1 MKRQL
6 YTTTCKVFLLLL
18 LAVTGAAKAQTK
30 TWPMPGAEWTYC
42 LYANGDAY
50 AKEVWRV
57 TSDSLIGNRV
67 YNVIQPVDS
76 LGYSIANSGKIL
88 LTRCENNVV
97 YRYVNNKEYLF
108 FPLDLE
114 EGDVFTT
121 FRSAGWG
128 ANGVLNYGNDSTCCS
143 LKPLLVTEKK
153 EVELGGLVLNEYTLK
168 DTLFTSLYGYEDLGY
183 WTMVD
188 RIGPIGTYPLI
199 DLRENGGVYNGHSFC
214 NYYVCGYT
222 SAFLSGYR
230 DDTYEHVWFVCNPT
244 GVAENIKDHSFEV
257 YPNPTTG
264 IVRIECEEIV
274 EIRVYN
280 SFGSL
285 VMTFREMNEINLDVL
300 PKGIYMLI
308 ISDTRNTRYATR
320 IALIQ

>member
-6 YTTTCKVFLLLL
+6 HTTTCKVFLLLL
-18 LAVTGAAKAQTK
+18 LAVAGRAGAQTK

-57 TSDSLIGNRV
+57 TSDSLIGNSV
-67 YNVIQPVDS
+67 YDVIQPVDS
-76 LGYSIANSGKIL
+76 LGHPIPNYGKML
-88 LTRCENNVV
+88 LTRCENNKV

-128 ANGVLNYGNDSTCCS
+128 ENGVLNYGNDSTCSS
-143 LKPLLVTEKK
+143 LKPLSVTGKK

-168 DTLFTSLYGYEDLGY
+168 DTLFTTLYGYEDLGY

-230 DDTYEHVWFVCNPT
+230 DDTYEHVWFVCNPSS
-244 GVAENIKDHSFEV
+244 VAENGAEEELEV
-257 YPNPTTG
+257 YPNPTSG
-264 IVRIECEEIV
+264 LINIEGEEV
-274 EIRVYN
+274 TEVQVYN
-280 SFGSL
+280 SFGQL
-285 VMTFREMNEINLDVL
+285 VKTFLNANIIDLGTM

-308 ISDTRNTRYATR
+308 INDAKHARCTTK
-320 IALIQ
+320 IVLE

>member
-6 YTTTCKVFLLLL
+6 HTTTCKVFLLLL
-18 LAVTGAAKAQTK
+18 LAVTGRAGAQTK

-76 LGYSIANSGKIL
+76 LGYPIANSGKIL

-244 GVAENIKDHSFEV
+244 SVVEIGGEEELEV
-257 YPNPTTG
+257 YPNPTSG
-264 IVRIECEEIV
+264 LINIEGEEV
-274 EIRVYN
+274 TEVQVYN
-280 SFGSL
+280 SFGQL
-285 VMTFREMNEINLDVL
+285 VKTFLNVNIIDLGTMS
-300 PKGIYMLI
+300 KGIYMLI
-308 ISDTRNTRYATR
+308 INDAKDARYTTK
-320 IALIQ
+320 IVLE

>member
-1 MKRQL
+1 MKRQIH
-6 YTTTCKVFLLLL
+6 TTTCKVFLLLL
-18 LAVTGAAKAQTK
+18 LAVTGRAGAQTK
-30 TWPMPGAEWTYC
+30 TWPMPGAEWAYC

-76 LGYSIANSGKIL
+76 LGHPIPNYGKML
-88 LTRCENNVV
+88 LTRCENNKV

-108 FPLDLE
+108 FTLDLE

-128 ANGVLNYGNDSTCCS
+128 ENGVPNYGNDSACCS
-143 LKPLLVTEKK
+143 LKPLLVTGKK
-153 EVELGGLVLNEYTLK
+153 EVELGGLVLNEYTLR
-168 DTLFTSLYGYEDLGY
+168 DTLFNSLYGYDEGLGY

-199 DLRENGGVYNGHSFC
+199 DIKEMGYYDNQCLYWFVCAPYVYL
-214 NYYVCGYT
+214 
-222 SAFLSGYR
+222 SAYR
-230 DDTYEHVWFVCNPT
+230 DDTYEYVWFVCNPT
-244 GVAENIKDHSFEV
+244 SVAENGAEEELEV
-257 YPNPTTG
+257 YPNPTSG
-264 IVRIECEEIV
+264 LINIEGEEV
-274 EIRVYN
+274 TEVQVYN
-280 SFGSL
+280 SFGQL
-285 VMTFREMNEINLDVL
+285 VKTFLNANIIDLGTM

-308 ISDTRNTRYATR
+308 INDAKDARYTTK
-320 IALIQ
+320 IVLE